1 MMTDDYLRTI
11 NNNHETPFDIDQWSD
26 KELEEA
32 LRNILDQDRQRSQS
46 VSRNTETCVCCGEEI
61 PEGRQVCPACEN
73 GEVKEDE

>member
-46 VSRNTETCVCCGEEI
+46 VSRNTETCVCCGGII
-61 PEGRQVCPACEN
+61 PEGRQVCPRCE
-73 GEVKEDE
+73 KEGSV

>member
-11 NNNHETPFDIDQWSD
+11 NNNHETSFDIDQWSD

-46 VSRNTETCVCCGEEI
+46 ISRTTDVCVCCGAEI

-73 GEVKEDE
+73 GEDK

>member
-46 VSRNTETCVCCGEEI
+46 VSRNTETCVCCGGII
-61 PEGRQVCPACEN
+61 PEGRQVCPRCE
-73 GEVKEDE
+73 KEGY